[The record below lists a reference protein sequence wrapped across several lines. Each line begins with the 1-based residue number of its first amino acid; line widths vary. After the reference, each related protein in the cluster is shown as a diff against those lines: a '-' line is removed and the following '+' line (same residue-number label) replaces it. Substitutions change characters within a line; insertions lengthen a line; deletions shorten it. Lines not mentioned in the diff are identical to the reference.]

1 MKKSTISS
9 TKTLGIS
16 IAVLAVAVSVAP
28 LSAFAATDSTT
39 ISSAIGSTI
48 GLIQSSHNVDIDA
61 TPNSAGVQTT
71 AKDTV
76 TVSSNNS
83 AGYTLKLGESTA
95 DDTLKSGS
103 NSIAAASGTFSAPAA
118 LTANTWGYRVDG
130 AGSFGA
136 GSTTALSN
144 ATIGAVTYAKVAV
157 TASPDTLENTD
168 AVANNDAT
176 EVWYSVAVDNDTPS
190 GTYTNEVTYTAT
202 TN

>member
-144 ATIGAVTYAKVAV
+144 ATIGAVTYAKVA
-157 TASPDTLENTD
+157 TGSADTLKDTSV
-168 AVANNDAT
+168 VANNDAT